1 MEKYGGKHNSVHSD
15 NNMRTSMK
23 RKTTRNLSAF
33 FASIFII
40 PIMFCSQSALGY
52 HEGPGVLYKVSD
64 KIEWL
69 KPNYLRRKLGPTVN
83 YWDDEKNVSYCI
95 ETSVDFGRDTDDWRQ
110 ELGEDWRI
118 AAEMIKTHSTDNNI
132 FTQAAMAFAI
142 HDHFDIKKDEWKKA
156 VDNGFED
163 ISTDTLKQIAKNLW
177 ETAENDTPMNLE
189 VNQEYTSGKH
199 AGVVQVIVKN
209 IKNHVLKDVPI
220 KIESENALV
229 EFNDGKRSV
238 ELKSKDEIVNI
249 PWKSKGNGTGKI
261 KIGFLAPKA
270 ERYYSPK
277 HQDEIRSIHDAE
289 YGETISFGVKDSFQP
304 TLTSKVAKHELRV
317 GEKVDSTITSGV
329 QAKDS
334 WPNGVTL
341 HAQGYYFVGSAKDI
355 LQIRQRNNG
364 ESAVQYLKRIRALP
378 DLRQVAASKADFS
391 KANESVNAKAKRA
404 SGDISASDLK
414 EAEDYKVADNEAGL
428 FGTWVWIISRDA
440 QKKEDADKLDDEV
453 VKVFGSADSTSVYQ
467 STVSSDVVT
476 KQKIVGIGAE
486 IVNEITVR
494 GLPETYG
501 TFNGNKSYGFN
512 GDKKAHIRVW
522 WAGEGSEKSTKK
534 DNEKYMPG
542 SKGEAA
548 EQEPKE
554 DAHHRLIGNWEVP
567 AVNGVYKVGNGS
579 ITTRPIDGVNRS
591 SSEPKV
597 LKDNVHIRANKNSE
611 SGWYVFV
618 YDFPGSSRALAHKSA
633 YDGLWSRALV
643 EPNVLTT
650 PVSVT
655 TRVSDEKVKAGEKFH
670 DNARIT
676 GTLPKGSYVVFSAY
690 EYEDGKENKS
700 DSSGA
705 KCSDAKN
712 CDAKKSDAKKS
723 DAKNSE
729 TKNSETKNSGT
740 KNSNSE
746 TKEAKGAKGAKE
758 TKEAKE
764 AKEAKETKETK
775 EAKETVISAEIEK
788 KMPQS
793 RVNITDKQ
801 AEESKK
807 SSISVSSADIT
818 LDHEGTV
825 YWKAEVYDA
834 QGNPLAT
841 HALGVEGETVQVS
854 GGEDRSKNDENDENE
869 ENNKENKENVE
880 ENHSKTGS
888 DETASSDDSTDS
900 KNDVNDNASN
910 QHDSTNGNENA
921 NKNYANQSSTIPTS
935 LAVTG
940 ASSVTVILLAVITLT
955 FASGLSLGRFSSIVP
970 KHGRMSGGARH
981 GGIPPMRRRL
991 VK

>member
-1 MEKYGGKHNSVHSD
+1 MKKYGGKHNSARSD
-15 NNMRTSMK
+15 NNMRASMK
-23 RKTTRNLSAF
+23 RKTIRSLSAF
-33 FASIFII
+33 FASIFVI
-40 PIMFCSQSALGY
+40 PAIFCTQSALGY
-52 HEGPGVLYKVSD
+52 YDEPGVFYKVSD

-69 KPNYLRRKLGPTVN
+69 KDHTLRTKLGPTPS
-83 YWDDEKNVSYCI
+83 YWGKKHISYCI
-95 ETSVDFGRDTDDWRQ
+95 ESSVDFGRSSGDWKQ
-110 ELGEDWRI
+110 ELDKDYRI
-118 AAEMIKTHSTDNNI
+118 AAEMIKTSSNNDDLL
-132 FTQAAMAFAI
+132 TQTSIAFAM
-142 HDHFDIKKDEWKKA
+142 HDHFDLKKDEWKRA
-156 VDNGFED
+156 VDNGFEK
-163 ISTDTLKQIAKNLW
+163 ISTEDLKKTSKKLW
-177 ETAENDTPMNLE
+177 EEAENNTPMNLE

-199 AGVVQVIVKN
+199 AGVVHVRVKN
-209 IKNHVLKDVPI
+209 IKGYALKDVPI
-220 KIESENALV
+220 RLESEDALV
-229 EFNDGKRSV
+229 EFNDGKQSV
-238 ELKSKDEIVNI
+238 ELKSKDEVVNI
-249 PWKSKGNGTGKI
+249 PWSSKRNGTAI
-261 KIGFLAPKA
+261 VKIGFLAPKA
-270 ERYYSPK
+270 ERYYSPEY
-277 HQDEIRSIHDAE
+277 QDEIRSINDAE
-289 YGETISFGVKDSFQP
+289 YSEKLAFGVKDSFQP
-304 TLTSKVAKHELRV
+304 TLTSKVAKHELHV
-317 GEKVDSTITSGV
+317 GEKVDSTVTSGV
-329 QAKDS
+329 LAKDS
-334 WPNGVTL
+334 WLNGVTL
-341 HAQGYYFVGSAKDI
+341 RAQGYYFVGSAKDI

-378 DLRQVAASKADFS
+378 DLRQVAAAKADFS

-404 SGDISASDLK
+404 NGDISASDLK

-467 STVSSDVVT
+467 ATISSDVVT
-476 KQKIVGIGAE
+476 KQKIVGIGTE
-486 IVNEITVR
+486 IVSEITVR

-501 TFNGNKSYGFN
+501 SFKGNETYGFN
-512 GDKKAHIRVW
+512 ADKKAHIRVW

-554 DAHHRLIGNWEVP
+554 DAHHHLIGNWEVP

-579 ITTRPIDGVNRS
+579 ITMRPIAGVNKS
-591 SSEPKV
+591 SSDPKV

-633 YDGLWSRALV
+633 YNGLWSRALV

-690 EYEDGKENKS
+690 EYEDGKGNKS
-700 DSSGA
+700 DSNGA

-712 CDAKKSDAKKS
+712 G
-723 DAKNSE
+723 DAKNGDA
-729 TKNSETKNSGT
+729 KNGSD
-740 KNSNSE
+740 SE
-746 TKEAKGAKGAKE
+746 TKEIKKAKK
-758 TKEAKE
+758 
-764 AKEAKETKETK
+764 AKEAKETKET
-775 EAKETVISAEIEK
+775 KETVISAEIEK

-793 RVNITDKQ
+793 RVNITNKQ

-854 GGEDRSKNDENDENE
+854 GGEDRSKNDENE

-880 ENHSKTGS
+880 ENHSKTG
-888 DETASSDDSTDS
+888 SDDSTDS

-910 QHDSTNGNENA
+910 QHDSTNSNENA
-921 NKNYANQSSTIPTS
+921 NKNYVNRSNTIPTS

-940 ASSVTVILLAVITLT
+940 ASSITVILLAVITLT

>member
-1 MEKYGGKHNSVHSD
+1 MKKYGGKHNSARSD
-15 NNMRTSMK
+15 NNMRASMK
-23 RKTTRNLSAF
+23 RKTIRSLSAF
-33 FASIFII
+33 FASIFVI
-40 PIMFCSQSALGY
+40 PAIFCTQSALGY
-52 HEGPGVLYKVSD
+52 YDEPGVFYKVSD

-69 KPNYLRRKLGPTVN
+69 KDHTLRTKLGPTPS
-83 YWDDEKNVSYCI
+83 YWGKKHISYCI
-95 ETSVDFGRDTDDWRQ
+95 ESSVDFGRSSGDWKQ
-110 ELGEDWRI
+110 ELDKDYRI
-118 AAEMIKTHSTDNNI
+118 AAEMIKTSSNNDNLL
-132 FTQAAMAFAI
+132 TQTSIAFAM
-142 HDHFDIKKDEWKKA
+142 HDHFDLKKDEWKRA
-156 VDNGFED
+156 VDNGFEK
-163 ISTDTLKQIAKNLW
+163 ISTEDLKKTSKKLW
-177 ETAENDTPMNLE
+177 EEAENNTPMNLE

-199 AGVVQVIVKN
+199 AGVVHVRVKN
-209 IKNHVLKDVPI
+209 IKGYALKDVPI
-220 KIESENALV
+220 RLESEDALV
-229 EFNDGKRSV
+229 EFNDGKQSV
-238 ELKSKDEIVNI
+238 ELKSKDEVVNI
-249 PWKSKGNGTGKI
+249 PWSSKRNGTAI
-261 KIGFLAPKA
+261 VKIGFLAPKA
-270 ERYYSPK
+270 ERYYSPEY
-277 HQDEIRSIHDAE
+277 QDEIRSINDAE
-289 YGETISFGVKDSFQP
+289 YSEKLAFGVKDSFQP
-304 TLTSKVAKHELRV
+304 TLTSKVAKHELHV
-317 GEKVDSTITSGV
+317 GEKVDSTVTSGV
-329 QAKDS
+329 LAKDS
-334 WPNGVTL
+334 WLNGVTL
-341 HAQGYYFVGSAKDI
+341 RAQGYYFVGSAKDI

-378 DLRQVAASKADFS
+378 DLRQVAAAKADFS

-404 SGDISASDLK
+404 NGDISASDLK

-467 STVSSDVVT
+467 ATISSDVVT
-476 KQKIVGIGAE
+476 KQKIVGIGTE
-486 IVNEITVR
+486 IVSEITVR

-501 TFNGNKSYGFN
+501 SFKGNETYGFN
-512 GDKKAHIRVW
+512 ADKKAHIRVW

-554 DAHHRLIGNWEVP
+554 DAHHHLIGNWEVP

-579 ITTRPIDGVNRS
+579 ITMRPIAGVNKS
-591 SSEPKV
+591 SSDPKV

-633 YDGLWSRALV
+633 YNGLWSRALV
-643 EPNVLTT
+643 EPNILTT

-700 DSSGA
+700 DCDGA
-705 KCSDAKN
+705 KCSDAKKG
-712 CDAKKSDAKKS
+712 DA
-723 DAKNSE
+723 
-729 TKNSETKNSGT
+729 KNSETKNSGT

-746 TKEAKGAKGAKE
+746 TKE
-758 TKEAKE
+758 T
-764 AKEAKETKETK
+764 KEAKETKETK
-775 EAKETVISAEIEK
+775 ETAISVEIEK

-818 LDHEGTV
+818 LDHEGTI

-841 HALGVEGETVQVS
+841 HVLGVEGETVQVS
-854 GGEDRSKNDENDENE
+854 GGEDRSKNDKNDGNDEHDANDEKNE
-869 ENNKENKENVE
+869 ETLSNETDGKNSNENKENGKESKEKVE

-888 DETASSDDSTDS
+888 DETVNSDDLTDS
-900 KNDVNDNASN
+900 KNDGNDHTSN
-910 QHDSTNGNENA
+910 QHVGTNSNENA
-921 NKNYANQSSTIPTS
+921 SKNYVNQSNTIPTS

-940 ASSVTVILLAVITLT
+940 ASSVTVILLAVIMLT
-955 FASGLSLGRFSSIVP
+955 FASGLSLGRFSAIVP
-970 KHGRMSGGARH
+970 KHGRMSTGARH
-981 GGIPPMRRRL
+981 SEIPPMRRRL
-991 VK
+991 VR